1 MLEHYAGA
9 VAIALYSGLL
19 LALIKNID
27 RWVPRSNMPA
37 PYLVA
42 SLAAL
47 AAHSL
52 SVYAALY
59 TPDGLSLGIFSVFA
73 LICWVVNII
82 LIASSLRAPVTL
94 LLPPMFAVSIAAL
107 AGLMAFNGQQ
117 PPKHYPVEI
126 ALHILL
132 SIAAYSVLVVTTG
145 QAVMVALQD
154 KLLREHRVRRAM
166 KFLPPLRSMETVLFQ
181 FLTAGVVLLALSV
194 ITGFFF
200 FDDIKTQHLAHKMF
214 FSTAGLLV
222 YGVLLWGHW
231 TRGWRGVTALRLC
244 IAGFLLLVLGYF
256 GSKWVLEILLAR

>member
-9 VAIALYSGLL
+9 VAIALYCGLL
-19 LALIKNID
+19 LALIKNIAK
-27 RWVPRSNMPA
+27 WMPRAYLPR
-37 PYLVA
+37 PYLFVT
-42 SLAAL
+42 LAAL

-52 SVYAALY
+52 SVYSALY
-59 TPDGLSLGIFSVFA
+59 TSNGLNLSIYSVFA

-82 LIASSLRAPVTL
+82 LVASSLRTLVTL

-107 AGLMAFNGQQ
+107 GCLMAFASSQQ
-117 PPKHYPVEI
+117 PKHYPLEI

-214 FSTAGLLV
+214 FSTTGLIV

-244 IAGFLLLVLGYF
+244 VAGFVLLVLGYF
-256 GSKWVLEILLAR
+256 GSKWVLEVLLAR